1 MPDSWVNALDP
12 TMDLPGGME
21 RRDAVLALPEAP
33 NLFILQSGLRPP
45 NSSELL
51 GSLQMNDFIEE
62 WKAEY
67 DQVIIDSP
75 PCLLVTDSVLLAQ
88 RTDVVLLVSRIAV
101 TPRSSLRQASEL
113 LSGDGHI
120 SGIVV
125 NDVGVAESH
134 YGYTYGYGYGYGNK
148 GRESYYAEEEC

>member
-1 MPDSWVNALDP
+1 MNFGLSGAL
-12 TMDLPGGME
+12 TGAGNW
-21 RRDAVLALPEAP
+21 RDAVLALPEAP